1 MFADKREV
9 FTIYYSLAI
18 AVSRDKVSYSW
29 VTSYKTFVLILYRV
43 GVDIVLTTRVPFTV
57 FEDNTSTF
65 SDGILRHRYNS
76 FHGHR
81 PVRNGD
87 SVLPDHF

>member
-1 MFADKREV
+1 MFADKEV

-65 SDGILRHRYNS
+65 SDDL
-76 FHGHR
+76 
-81 PVRNGD
+81 
-87 SVLPDHF
+87 